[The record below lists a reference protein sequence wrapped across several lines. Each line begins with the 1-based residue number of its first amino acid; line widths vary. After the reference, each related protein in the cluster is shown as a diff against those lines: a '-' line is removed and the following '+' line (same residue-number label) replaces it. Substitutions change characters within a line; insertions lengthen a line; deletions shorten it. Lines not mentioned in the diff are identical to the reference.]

1 MTLNLRKGSRPLTRK
16 IVGSYSDL
24 EYFLVWFYEMNL
36 VCMQSLKEEQTQLW
50 TLHTSDPFQGASVQI
65 ES

>member
-1 MTLNLRKGSRPLTRK
+1 
-16 IVGSYSDL
+16 
-24 EYFLVWFYEMNL
+24 
-36 VCMQSLKEEQTQLW
+36 MQSLKEEQTQLW